1 MSHNNPPVR
10 NAVIAVLK
18 ARGPMTVREIAEEL
32 DWPVSRVHA
41 VVANGRRLHPEKL
54 FRAVS
59 YRPVKEGKGKDTSVY
74 AAMPG
79 KDAKRQPIDKEARA
93 RERLARYRQR
103 HRAAINARLRAKRA
117 AKRKQPTAINPW
129 MQLAPK
135 ELRSAMT
142 MAANDNRLHYPDGR
156 VEVLP

>member
-1 MSHNNPPVR
+1 MSHNNPPIR

-32 DWPVSRVHA
+32 DWPVGRVHA

-59 YRPVKEGKGKDTSVY
+59 YRPVKEGKGKDAAVY

-79 KDAKRQPIDKEARA
+79 KDAKRPEVDRQARA
-93 RERLARYRQR
+93 RENFARYRQR
-103 HRAAINARLRAKRA
+103 HKAAINARQRAQRALKRE
-117 AKRKQPTAINPW
+117 RPTAINPW
-129 MQLAPK
+129 MGLAPK

-142 MAANDNRLHYPDGR
+142 MAANDNRR
-156 VEVLP
+156 QAA

>member
-41 VVANGRRLHPEKL
+41 VVANARRQHPEKL

-59 YRPVKEGKGKDTSVY
+59 YRPKGKDTSVY

-93 RERLARYRQR
+93 RERFARYRQR

-142 MAANDNRLHYPDGR
+142 MAAHDNRQQAA
-156 VEVLP
+156 

>member
-59 YRPVKEGKGKDTSVY
+59 YRRVKEGKGKDMAVY
-74 AAMPG
+74 AAKPG
-79 KDAKRQPIDKEARA
+79 KDAPRPAVDKDARA
-93 RERLARYRQR
+93 LERYARYRQR
-103 HRAAINARLRAKRA
+103 HNATINARQRAQRAQKRE
-117 AKRKQPTAINPW
+117 RPTAINPW
-129 MQLAPK
+129 MQLAPPSV
-135 ELRSAMT
+135 RSAMT
-142 MAANDNRLHYPDGR
+142 MAANEARQSAA
-156 VEVLP
+156 